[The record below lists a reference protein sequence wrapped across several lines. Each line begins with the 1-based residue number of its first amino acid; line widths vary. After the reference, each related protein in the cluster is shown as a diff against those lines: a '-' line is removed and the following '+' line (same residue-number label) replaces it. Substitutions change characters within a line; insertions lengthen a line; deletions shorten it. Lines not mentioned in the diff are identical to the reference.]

1 MPCFKDLN
9 THSAIEFSV
18 SSKKKTKK
26 KHNQCVLGFISMHG
40 HNSLLALNWPA
51 GMTVWKTK
59 ASCHHIIISN
69 QHVSCFHINLWL
81 CLRLNACP
89 RSLSHF
95 IKQIAN
101 VIAQSGE
108 GETRASQW
116 IAFKYLWFFDLQYC
130 LRHWRTSLRQ
140 CKNASG
146 QHRPSSGKSDGWGP
160 VIQMEMHNC
169 DAELTFVVPCMT

>member
-1 MPCFKDLN
+1 M
-9 THSAIEFSV
+9 
-18 SSKKKTKK
+18 
-26 KHNQCVLGFISMHG
+26 LGFISMHG

-69 QHVSCFHINLWL
+69 QHVSCFYINLWL

-130 LRHWRTSLRQ
+130 LRHGAPLSVSVKMHQVNITLHPGRATVE
-140 CKNASG
+140 G
-146 QHRPSSGKSDGWGP
+146 QRFRWKCTIATPNWLS
-160 VIQMEMHNC
+160 
-169 DAELTFVVPCMT
+169 

>member
-1 MPCFKDLN
+1 MPRFKDLN
-9 THSAIEFSV
+9 TRSAIEFSRP
-18 SSKKKTKK
+18 SKKPNK
-26 KHNQCVLGFISMHG
+26 QSVLGFISMCG

-51 GMTVWKTK
+51 GMTVWETK

-81 CLRLNACP
+81 CLQLNACP

-101 VIAQSGE
+101 MIAQSGE
-108 GETRASQW
+108 GETHGSQW

-130 LRHWRTSLRQ
+130 LWHSRTSLHQ
-140 CKNASG
+140 SKNASG
-146 QHRPSSGKSDGWGP
+146 QHRPSFGKSGGWGP
-160 VIQMEMHNC
+160 VIRMEIHNC
-169 DAELTFVVPCMT
+169 NAELTFVVPCVT